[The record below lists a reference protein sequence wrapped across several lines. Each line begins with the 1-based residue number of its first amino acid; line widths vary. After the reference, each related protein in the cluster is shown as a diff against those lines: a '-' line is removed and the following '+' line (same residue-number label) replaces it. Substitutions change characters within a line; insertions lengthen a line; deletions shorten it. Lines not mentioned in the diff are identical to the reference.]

1 MSERDISSPE
11 AAILIIEDDD
21 VTATELQTGLL
32 GAGYVV
38 RRAGSADEA
47 MGALKSTRPD
57 LILMNLMLPDT
68 DGLILCATLRATLP
82 TPIILLSERA
92 GEVDRALAR
101 ESGALDLLTTPV
113 DLTELLARVR
123 AIVAS
128 GVRGRTRGQGSDE
141 GSGVRGQGSGVRGR
155 ESAA

>member
-1 MSERDISSPE
+1 MSKSDVPSPE

-21 VTATELQTGLL
+21 VTATELQNGLL

-47 MGALKSTRPD
+47 MGALKSTRAD

-68 DGLILCATLRATLP
+68 DGLILCSTLRATFP
-82 TPIILLSERA
+82 APIILLSGRA

-101 ESGALDLLTTPV
+101 ESGAVDLLTTPV
-113 DLTELLARVR
+113 DLNDLLVRVKGVVQDQR
-123 AIVAS
+123 SAVS
-128 GVRGRTRGQGSDE
+128 GQRSAVRMTPRPDR
-141 GSGVRGQGSGVRGR
+141 
-155 ESAA
+155 